1 MTTKPAFIAMDLD
14 DTMYGYESCHRV
26 AQSAAEQAIS
36 DKYSLD
42 GATVRELMSQA
53 RLDTKSRLGS
63 LASSHSRLL
72 YFKLTLEK
80 LGLANHLD
88 FALQL
93 EASYWG
99 NFLRAM
105 SRATGLTEMLELC
118 RQEAIPIFVMTDL
131 TTQIQIK
138 KLSRL
143 DVLDYISGLVSSEEV
158 GSDKPQGDFFEYGR
172 QNLGLPEGIG
182 WVVGDDLAKDGGLA
196 NASGSSFFSV
206 ERQSDGTPSLT
217 GTYRK
222 LVAACNP

>member
-1 MTTKPAFIAMDLD
+1 MSSRPAFIAIDLD
-14 DTMYGYESCHRV
+14 DTMYCYQSCHKI
-26 AQSAAEQAIS
+26 AQTAAEHAIR

-42 GATVRELMSQA
+42 GDTVKGLLSAA
-53 RLDTKSRLGS
+53 RLETKARLGS

-105 SRATGLTEMLELC
+105 TRSAGLTELLELC
-118 RQEAIPIFVMTDL
+118 RQEAIPVFVMTDL

-158 GSDKPQGDFFEYGR
+158 GSDKPEGNFFDYGR
-172 QNLGLPEGIG
+172 RNLGLPEDSG

-196 NASGSSFFSV
+196 KASGCTFFMV
-206 ERQSDGTPSLT
+206 EREADGSPSLV
-217 GTYRK
+217 GTYKK
-222 LVAACNP
+222 LVEACNL

>member
-1 MTTKPAFIAMDLD
+1 MTARPAFLAMDLD

-26 AQSAAEQAIS
+26 AQAAAEQAIS
-36 DKYSLD
+36 EKYSLD
-42 GATVRELMSQA
+42 DGTVRELMTQA
-53 RLDTKSRLGS
+53 RLDTKSRMGS

-105 SRATGLTEMLELC
+105 TRSAGLTELLELC
-118 RQEAIPIFVMTDL
+118 RQEAIPVYVMTDL
-131 TTQIQIK
+131 TTQVQIK

-158 GSDKPQGDFFEYGR
+158 GSDKPAGDFFAYARE
-172 QNLGLPEGIG
+172 NLGLPAGSG
-182 WVVGDDLAKDGGLA
+182 WVVGDDSVKDGGLA
-196 NASGSSFFSV
+196 EASASEFYLV
-206 ERQSDGTPSLT
+206 ERQTDGSPSLI
-217 GTYRK
+217 GAFRK
-222 LVAACNP
+222 LVNACNQ